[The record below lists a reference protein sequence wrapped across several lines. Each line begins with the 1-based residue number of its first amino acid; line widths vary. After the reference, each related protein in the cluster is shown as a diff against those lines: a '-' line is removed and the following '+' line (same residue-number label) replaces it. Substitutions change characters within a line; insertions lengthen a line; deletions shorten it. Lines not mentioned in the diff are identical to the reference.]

1 MELNMP
7 LDPDIEAFLELVEL
21 GKMTGKAVPM
31 HQLSVEQARRE
42 FESSAELLD
51 SEPPRDI
58 EIQSYRVPLRD
69 GESIEARLYRGA
81 LSEKVKCPVI
91 LYFHGGGYVV
101 GSLNSHDC
109 ICRRLALAS
118 GFAVLAPAYRL
129 APEHRFPVAVEDA
142 EDTVAWLLEQVEQLG
157 LDRER
162 IIVAGDSAGA
172 TLATLLAI
180 GSGREREQRL
190 AFRPSGQLLFYPV
203 ADASNVYDSFRA
215 YGKGYLLES
224 ATMDWFYQ
232 HYLDSDDQ
240 KLNWRVSPLL
250 EPVDECPVPAYIRV
264 AEYDPLRD
272 EGQAYAE
279 FLRKKR
285 GSVDFEVMA
294 GLTHDFLRMAGVTDR
309 IQTIYSDVAQ
319 WANEVIG
326 D

>member
-1 MELNMP
+1 MP
-7 LDPDIEAFLELVEL
+7 LDPDVEAFLELVEL

-31 HQLSVEQARRE
+31 YQLSVEQARRE

-58 EIQSYRVPLRD
+58 EIQSYQLPLRD
-69 GESIEARLYRGA
+69 GESIEGRLYRGA

-129 APEHRFPVAVEDA
+129 APEHRFPTAVEDA
-142 EDTVAWLLEQVEQLG
+142 EDAAGWLFEQSEQLG
-157 LDRER
+157 LDRQR

-180 GSGREREQRL
+180 GSGGGEEQIS

-203 ADASNVYDSFRA
+203 TDASNVYESFRA
-215 YGKGYLLES
+215 YGEGYLLES

-232 HYLDSDDQ
+232 HYLNSNDQ
-240 KLNWRVSPLL
+240 KLDWRVSPLL
-250 EPVDECPVPAYIRV
+250 EPVSECPIPTYIRV

-272 EGQAYAE
+272 EGQAYADA
-279 FLRKKR
+279 LLAK
-285 GSVDFEVMA
+285 GGDVDFEIMA

-309 IQTIYSDVAQ
+309 VQWIYSDAAQ
-319 WANEVIG
+319 WLKARCK
-326 D
+326 